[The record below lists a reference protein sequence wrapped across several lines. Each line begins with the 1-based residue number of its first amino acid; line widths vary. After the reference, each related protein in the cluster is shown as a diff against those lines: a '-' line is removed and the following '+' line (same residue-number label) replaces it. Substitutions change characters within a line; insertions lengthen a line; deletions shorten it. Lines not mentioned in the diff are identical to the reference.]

1 MGRKV
6 KYYKLFKEVL
16 RLESRD
22 KNTGDAASH
31 YAGDDFF
38 NGLFRNK
45 TGQERM
51 KMGFSMF
58 EFAAKFAVS
67 SIREKHKNRD
77 LSPCQLKKE
86 LFLRLYGNDFSET
99 QKAEILKSIR

>member
-1 MGRKV
+1 
-6 KYYKLFKEVL
+6 
-16 RLESRD
+16 LESRN
-22 KNTGDAASH
+22 KNTKDAVAH
-31 YAGDDFF
+31 YADDDFF

-45 TGQERM
+45 TGQEKM

-58 EFAAKFAVS
+58 EFATKFAVA
-67 SIREKHKNRD
+67 SIIAKHKNRD

-86 LFLRLYGNDFSET
+86 LFLRIYGNYFSET

>member
-1 MGRKV
+1 LK
-6 KYYKLFKEVL
+6 
-16 RLESRD
+16 LESGN
-22 KNTGDAASH
+22 KNTKDAASH
-31 YAGDDFF
+31 YAADDYF

-45 TGQERM
+45 TGEERM

-58 EFAAKFAVS
+58 EFAAKFAVA
-67 SIREKHKNRD
+67 SIIEKHKDQD

-86 LFLRLYGNDFSET
+86 LFLRLYRNDFSEI

>member
-1 MGRKV
+1 
-6 KYYKLFKEVL
+6 
-16 RLESRD
+16 LESRN

-31 YAGDDFF
+31 YAADDYF

-45 TGQERM
+45 TGEERM

-58 EFAAKFAVS
+58 EFAAKFAVA
-67 SIREKHKNRD
+67 SIMEKHKNRD

-86 LFLRLYGNDFSET
+86 LFLRLYSSDFSET
-99 QKAEILKSIR
+99 QKAEILNSIR

>member
-1 MGRKV
+1 
-6 KYYKLFKEVL
+6 
-16 RLESRD
+16 LERRNN
-22 KNTGDAASH
+22 NTEDVASH
-31 YAGDDFF
+31 YAADDFF

-45 TGQERM
+45 TGEERM

-58 EFAAKFAVS
+58 EFAAKFAVA
-67 SIREKHKNRD
+67 SIMQKHKDRD

-99 QKAEILKSIR
+99 QKPIY